1 MKCMM
6 TESVRREGAR
16 LSDYKKHYSVDA
28 EAIVDPEKLNPHWR
42 ASERRRLQLLVKLLT
57 LRPGERVL
65 DIGCGSGWLADRC
78 RRVGAQV
85 VAMDIGRKGVHGA
98 RQRYPNVAS
107 YEVGDLYHLPYAAN
121 RFDAVILSEVVEH
134 LEDIPSALREAARVL
149 KPSGRMAIS
158 VPYRETIVEHLCVHC
173 NRLTPGNA
181 HLHSFNRE
189 KMAGLCQEGG
199 VEVVHVR
206 LLANKLS
213 EMAGFPLLSARWPY
227 VAWRTVD
234 VLLNR
239 LLPKASFMATLARKK
254 S

>member
-1 MKCMM
+1 MT
-6 TESVRREGAR
+6 TESVKREGSR
-16 LSDYKKHYSVDA
+16 LSDYKTHYSVDA
-28 EAIVDPEKLNPHWR
+28 EAIVDPETLNPHWR

-85 VAMDIGRKGVHGA
+85 VAMDIGRTGVRGA
-98 RQRYPNVAS
+98 RDRYPNVAS

-181 HLHSFNRE
+181 HLHSFDRAE
-189 KMAGLCQEGG
+189 MDGLCREGG
-199 VEVVHVR
+199 IEVVQTQ

-213 EMAGFPLLSARWPY
+213 EMAGFPLMSTRWPY
-227 VAWRTVD
+227 GAWRAVD
-234 VLLNR
+234 VVLNR
-239 LLPKASFMATLARKK
+239 FLTKPSFMATLARKQ